1 MPSSRPNIVPVVIHL
16 LRQIRPQ
23 SILDVGVGFGKWGHL
38 FREYTDINEAEREPA
53 RYRRENWQVRI
64 DGIEGHAAY
73 LTEMHRFLY
82 NEIHVG
88 DAAALLPKLPR
99 YDLVFLGDIIE
110 HFEKSRGVQLLRDA
124 LDHAN
129 KAVIVST
136 PKFETEQGDLCANEL
151 ERHRSLWSARD
162 FKKWAGSQVKTLDGD
177 TLLAVL
183 PKPGQPRLD
192 LTSSKR
198 SRPEDQRLLQA
209 ARTELIRRVGLDES
223 IIVVDE
229 EQIRG
234 TLPHR
239 RTSPFPERDGV
250 YWGQP
255 ADSEAAIAE
264 AERQRK
270 LGRGRMAF
278 IFSTFWWLEHYQ
290 QFRDYLGREWR
301 EEIRTDAVILFSA
314 KSNSSQPPP

>member
-16 LRQIRPQ
+16 LRQIRPR

-88 DAAALLPKLPR
+88 DAADLLPKLPR
-99 YDLVFLGDIIE
+99 YDLIFLGDIIE
-110 HFEKSRGVQLLRDA
+110 HFEKSRGLQLLRDA

-162 FKKWAGSQVKTLDGD
+162 FKQWAGAQVKTLDGD
-177 TLLAVL
+177 TFVAVL
-183 PKPGQPRLD
+183 PKPGCQPLE
-192 LTSSKR
+192 LAVSKR
-198 SRPEDQRLLQA
+198 ARPKDRRLLQQ
-209 ARTELIRRVGLDES
+209 ARDELIRCVGPDDRL
-223 IIVVDE
+223 IVVDE

-239 RTSPFPERDGV
+239 RTSPFPERNGV

-255 ADSEAAIAE
+255 EDSEAAIAE

-278 IFSTFWWLEHYQ
+278 IFSTFWWLQHYGK
-290 QFRDYLGREWR
+290 FHDYLRQQWR
-301 EEIRTDAVILFSA
+301 EEARTDAVILWKA
-314 KSNSSQPPP
+314 K